1 MSNCIAGQGVNPQ
14 PKVGAPEPR
23 RDNAAMST
31 NARSTRNSPTE
42 SVDIPRL
49 RRRLLSWYDRHRREL
64 PWRSDNPDPYA
75 VWLSEMMLQ
84 QTQTSTVAPYYA
96 AFLEAYPDVNAL
108 AAAPR
113 EDVLAM
119 WAGLGYYRRAHLLHD
134 AAKVVAD
141 ELGGRF
147 PDTVEGL
154 MALPGVGRYSAGAI
168 ASIAFDVSAPIL
180 DGNVKRVLARVFA
193 IRESQSDA
201 KTIAKLWQMSG
212 NVIPRKR
219 CGDFNQAL
227 MDLGATICTP
237 KVPSCDTCPF
247 KGICLARQRE
257 LVDEIPP
264 VRKRS
269 KPTRMD
275 LTALVIESGE
285 HVLLHRR
292 SDSGL
297 WAGMWELPNAEANGE
312 KIDEVCEAI
321 LPASV
326 RKSLTRPVKAH
337 AVQHQLTHRTVR
349 FNVYRATCR
358 KARVPK
364 HFQWARKDDALPLP
378 KAFQKVLSATSP

>member
-1 MSNCIAGQGVNPQ
+1 MPT
-14 PKVGAPEPR
+14 APR
-23 RDNAAMST
+23 SAANASGD
-31 NARSTRNSPTE
+31 P
-42 SVDIPRL
+42 VDIPRL

-96 AFLEAYPDVNAL
+96 AFLKTYPNVNAL

-147 PDTVEGL
+147 PETVEGL

-193 IRESQSDA
+193 IRDLQSDA
-201 KTIAKLWQMSG
+201 KTIAKLWQISG
-212 NVIPRKR
+212 EVIPRKR

-227 MDLGATICTP
+227 MDLGATVCTP
-237 KVPSCDTCPF
+237 KMPTCDTCPLNR
-247 KGICLARQRE
+247 ICIARQRD
-257 LVDEIPP
+257 LVDKIPP
-264 VRKRS
+264 VRKRL

-275 LTALVIESGE
+275 LSAFVIESGE
-285 HVLLHRR
+285 YVLLHRR

-312 KIDEVCEAI
+312 RIDAVCEAV

-326 RKSLTRPVKAH
+326 CKTLSRPVKAR

-358 KARVPK
+358 KSRVPK
-364 HFQWARKDDALPLP
+364 PFQWARKDDALPLP
-378 KAFQKVLSATSP
+378 KAFQKVLSAVSP